1 MTTRK
6 GVSEAV
12 TVMDRGHHLRHFH
25 PAAPEEKTRD
35 FNQEL
40 KVQFLQI
47 LNGESVEFVCL
58 VTVNEI
64 VNQRHHNAASH
75 DVA

>member
-1 MTTRK
+1 VVIT
-6 GVSEAV
+6 SV
-12 TVMDRGHHLRHFH
+12 TFN

-40 KVQFLQI
+40 KMQFLQI

-58 VTVNEI
+58 AAVNEV
-64 VNQRHHNAASH
+64 VNQRYHNAASD

>member
-1 MTTRK
+1 VVIT
-6 GVSEAV
+6 SV
-12 TVMDRGHHLRHFH
+12 TFIRL
-25 PAAPEEKTRD
+25 PWKKKPEISVR
-35 FNQEL
+35 NL

-47 LNGESVEFVCL
+47 LNSESVEFVCL

-64 VNQRHHNAASH
+64 VNQRYHNAASD